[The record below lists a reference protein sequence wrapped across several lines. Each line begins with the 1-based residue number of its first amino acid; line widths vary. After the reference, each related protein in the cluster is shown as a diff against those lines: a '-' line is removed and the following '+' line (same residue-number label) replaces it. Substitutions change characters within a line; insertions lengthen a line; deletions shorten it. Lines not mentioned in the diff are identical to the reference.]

1 MITAAAV
8 ESAYSFF
15 HQKARVYAGSH
26 IPSQRDDIEYAI
38 AQYLE
43 LMSCELYAKIS
54 GGKPNFLKDHATFG
68 QDVELAVRRLD
79 EMMQGE

>member
-38 AQYLE
+38 SNYASAMDRGLYSLISNGAQGFLHEHSHFAHDMQQAVDKLE
-43 LMSCELYAKIS
+43 TML
-54 GGKPNFLKDHATFG
+54 
-68 QDVELAVRRLD
+68 
-79 EMMQGE
+79 

>member
-43 LMSCELYAKIS
+43 LMSCEKIS

-68 QDVELAVRRLD
+68 QDIELAVRRLD